1 LLGDKSQLD
10 SILETAGLQDLHS
23 FRCIVQ
29 LNHSAAPKPRGI
41 QLTQELKTSIEK
53 LKNCATCYEYDEK
66 TKTYTFDYW
75 VNDHTRAAFS
85 YFWPSAFDLYSDFHK
100 LAMLN
105 DLAIP
110 KKARDRLLRDI
121 ENRRFASR
129 LPEPQDEY
137 KVFRFERVSFH
148 SKKSDQIVDYVS
160 LSDGEHQLA
169 QLLGIFCMLSSP
181 NILFLLDEPESHF
194 NPQWRVQFISKI
206 LNLPTQN
213 GDRREKSL
221 ASQQD
226 CLITTHAPFV
236 PSDMQGDNVF
246 IFSKNEDGKIEI
258 NNPDIQTF
266 GATFNT
272 IIERCFNVRPPIS
285 ELSRDKIQKLMKSE
299 DREEIQQGI
308 RSLGDSVQKA
318 FLADR
323 FRELTNQN
331 QENNN

>member
-1 LLGDKSQLD
+1 M
-10 SILETAGLQDLHS
+10 ITPELEDY
-23 FRCIVQ
+23 
-29 LNHSAAPKPRGI
+29 
-41 QLTQELKTSIEK
+41 IEK
-53 LKNCATCYEYDEK
+53 LKKCSTSYSYEDT

-75 VNDHTRAAFS
+75 INDQIREAFCH
-85 YFWPSAFDLYSDFHK
+85 FWESTLELYTTFHK

-105 DLAIP
+105 DLALP
-110 KKARDRLLRDI
+110 KSAREIFKKKRSND
-121 ENRRFASR
+121 FASR
-129 LPEPQDEY
+129 LTEPLDQD
-137 KVFRFERVSFH
+137 KVFRFEWVRFISRKAEQEVG
-148 SKKSDQIVDYVS
+148 YVS
-160 LSDGEHQLA
+160 LSDGEHQLL
-169 QLLGIFCMLSSP
+169 QLLGIFYMLSSP

-206 LNLPTQN
+206 LNLPTQK

-236 PSDMQGDNVF
+236 PSDMQRDNVF

-299 DREEIQQGI
+299 DSEEIKQGI

-331 QENNN
+331 QE